1 VVRTQSPYIHKYSD
15 LMPFGARFHQLN
27 EFIICN
33 RQLLTVK
40 RELVV
45 AENELRTL
53 QDTYNNKQD
62 IWIKEKLDFQ
72 VSDD

>member
-1 VVRTQSPYIHKYSD
+1 V
-15 LMPFGARFHQLN
+15 
-27 EFIICN
+27 
-33 RQLLTVK
+33 TVK

-53 QDTYNNKQD
+53 QDTYNDKQD

>member
-1 VVRTQSPYIHKYSD
+1 
-15 LMPFGARFHQLN
+15 
-27 EFIICN
+27 
-33 RQLLTVK
+33 LTVK

-53 QDTYNNKQD
+53 QDTYNDKQE